1 MGGFGQSLQN
11 SLLRSEYCFFL
22 KIVQNSYIY
31 CTVNYVRM
39 AMLDPDV
46 MDGRLLEGLLGA
58 LKGLPEVQVEFSEIK
73 QPGGPDKGH
82 DAQVDLRAG
91 GKATTLLIRVKKEV
105 YPRDVRQILWQFEES
120 ARIWPHPEEN
130 REAAFLLMAHSI
142 SPGAKEL
149 LRNERVGYYDSGG
162 SLFLPAGN
170 IYVYVDKP
178 PPKSLSRS
186 IRTVFSGRRAQVL
199 HVLLLRNR
207 EWFGVKDVANQA
219 RVSPATTS
227 QVLTELEKFEWVV
240 SRGQGPAKE
249 RHLREPGAL
258 LDAWVNQQAAMR
270 PLPMRR
276 YFVPSARADRL
287 VVRFA
292 EVCAEYKAEY
302 AITHEAAGQR
312 YAPFLSTISQV
323 RCRLQDGPA
332 TDRALGALDARS
344 VDQGANLAVI
354 EVKSPGELLF
364 RESVNGVWLASTVQ
378 VYLDL
383 MRSEGRAREM
393 AKHLRRE
400 RIGF

>member
-1 MGGFGQSLQN
+1 
-11 SLLRSEYCFFL
+11 
-22 KIVQNSYIY
+22 
-31 CTVNYVRM
+31 
-39 AMLDPDV
+39 MLGSDV
-46 MDGRLLEGLLGA
+46 MEGRLLEGFLEA
-58 LKGLPEVQVEFSEIK
+58 LQELPAVQAEFSGIE
-73 QPGGPDKGH
+73 QPGSPDRGH

-91 GKATTLLIRVKKEV
+91 GKAATLLIQVKKDV
-105 YPRDVRQILWQFEES
+105 YPRDVRQVLWQLRES
-120 ARIWPHPEEN
+120 ARGWPEPAEG
-130 REAAFLLMAHSI
+130 RQAVIFLIAQSI

-170 IYVYVDKP
+170 IYAYVDKP
-178 PPKSLSRS
+178 PPKGLSRS
-186 IRTVFSGRRAQVL
+186 IRSVFSGRRAQVL
-199 HVLLLRNR
+199 HAVLLRNR
-207 EWFGVKDVANQA
+207 DWFGVTDIANQA
-219 RVSPATTS
+219 QVSPATAS

-249 RHLREPGAL
+249 RHLQEPGAL
-258 LDAWVNQQAAMR
+258 LDAWVNQQAGMG
-270 PLPMRR
+270 PLSMRR

-287 VVRFA
+287 VEKFA
-292 EVCAEYKAEY
+292 EVCAESEAEY

-323 RCRLQDGPA
+323 RCRLLDGLA
-332 TDRALGALDARS
+332 ADRALGALDARV

-354 EVKSPGELLF
+354 EAKSPGELLF
-364 RESVNGVWLASTVQ
+364 REFMNGIWLAGAVQ

-393 AKHLRRE
+393 AKHLRDE